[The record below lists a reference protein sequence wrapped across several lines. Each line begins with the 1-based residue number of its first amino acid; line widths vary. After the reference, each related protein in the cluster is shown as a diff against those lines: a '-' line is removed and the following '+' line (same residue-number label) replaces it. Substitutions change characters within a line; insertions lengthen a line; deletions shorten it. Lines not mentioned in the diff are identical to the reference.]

1 MAPETI
7 GNYLSV
13 NGPWALIGIQLY
25 IILNLVGLVQKPLSD
40 YARML
45 ILLESMTAQ
54 VAHLCE
60 DVRDVGEALRLLTE
74 WVAEQKRKGQ

>member
-1 MAPETI
+1 MTPETVQ
-7 GNYLSV
+7 GYLTV

-25 IILNLVGLVQKPLSD
+25 IILNLVGLVQKPLAD

-54 VAHLCE
+54 VAMLCK
-60 DVRDVGEALRLLTE
+60 DVRDVGEALRILTE